1 MLILKGH
8 FGVPDA
14 FNPLKVSDSTTLVCF
29 FDTLFGVF
37 ESTMLNQHLLK
48 VSGADDDSNFDVV
61 EDNPPVPDLASLKP
75 NKEFRLVT

>member
-29 FDTLFGVF
+29 LSLNLT
-37 ESTMLNQHLLK
+37 SLNQHLLK

-75 NKEFRLVT
+75 NKEFRLVTENKLT